1 MINSKLLQLDDDEN
15 SSKLV
20 VGDGWRVESEPP
32 GPDPT
37 CMSTEV
43 GVVQVGIIQ
52 ASGSLQL
59 VQNVSHI

>member
-20 VGDGWRVESEPP
+20 VGDGWRVESESS
-32 GPDPT
+32 GPDP
-37 CMSTEV
+37 MSTEV

-59 VQNVSHI
+59 VENVSHI

>member
-20 VGDGWRVESEPP
+20 VGDGWRVESESP
-32 GPDPT
+32 GPDP
-37 CMSTEV
+37 MSTVV